1 MNVNRAPPI
10 CALALGFHSRS
21 SCYHSS
27 PTPPLRA
34 QAGFTHGRAVCT
46 RLQRLSMS
54 AVWKYFK
61 VSDEDN
67 KLAICNVCSAKVS
80 RGGTVP
86 KNFSTTGLIHH
97 LKTRHPIEHEE
108 YRKTTLVKSTPTTSQ
123 TPSVATLFEKTKKFE
138 EDSVKARGITEKV
151 MEFIALDDQPFSVV
165 EDIGFR
171 RLIQH
176 IEPRYTLPSRRYFA
190 ETSLPAMYDRVAKHV
205 HELMST
211 DRQTLSFTT
220 DIWSS
225 DVSPTSMLS
234 LTAQWIDSDFKLQNI
249 LLHSREFVGSHT
261 AAAISDALST
271 MFDTWH
277 IEKSNVHV
285 IVRDNARNMI
295 KAMEDSGLNSIPCM
309 AHTLQLAVN
318 EGLLSQRSISEITAI
333 GRKIVG
339 HFKHSP
345 LAYSRLQDLQIQFG
359 MPPKRLQQD
368 IATRWN
374 STYYMLQSLLEQ
386 KRVIA
391 AYMTD
396 YDLPAT
402 LSAHQWMLMENIV
415 SLLAPFEQM
424 TKEISSAKASAAEV
438 IPLIAALK
446 RLLGKEV
453 ETDHGVKTAKKT
465 LLEAVNKRFQDT
477 ESNPL
482 YCIAT
487 ILDPRFKEH
496 YFDEEKKQRVREMTQ
511 KELTEFETSGEGRD
525 STGGAPQTVPEKRS
539 RTSEEAYTP
548 SLSEMFDEIL
558 QESTPIR
565 SGVETSAAAQ
575 QIEMYLA
582 EQPIARS
589 DNPLDYWRANK
600 DRFPLLAQIARRY
613 LSAPST
619 STDSERLFSAASH
632 VLNEKRNRLSC
643 EKAEQLLFL
652 KRNLTRFLK

>member
-1 MNVNRAPPI
+1 M
-10 CALALGFHSRS
+10 F
-21 SCYHSS
+21 
-27 PTPPLRA
+27 
-34 QAGFTHGRAVCT
+34 
-46 RLQRLSMS
+46 
-54 AVWKYFK
+54 
-61 VSDEDN
+61 
-67 KLAICNVCSAKVS
+67 
-80 RGGTVP
+80 
-86 KNFSTTGLIHH
+86 
-97 LKTRHPIEHEE
+97 
-108 YRKTTLVKSTPTTSQ
+108 
-123 TPSVATLFEKTKKFE
+123 
-138 EDSVKARGITEKV
+138 
-151 MEFIALDDQPFSVV
+151 
-165 EDIGFR
+165 
-171 RLIQH
+171 
-176 IEPRYTLPSRRYFA
+176 
-190 ETSLPAMYDRVAKHV
+190 
-205 HELMST
+205 T
-211 DRQTLSFTT
+211 DRQTVSFTT

-249 LLHSREFVGSHT
+249 LLHSREFVGTHT

-285 IVRDNARNMI
+285 IVRDNARNML

-368 IATRWN
+368 VATRWN

-396 YDLPAT
+396 YNLPAT

-465 LLEAVNKRFQDT
+465 PLEADNKRFRDT

-482 YCIAT
+482 YCI
-487 ILDPRFKEH
+487 EH
-496 YFDEEKKQRVREMTQ
+496 
-511 KELTEFETSGEGRD
+511 
-525 STGGAPQTVPEKRS
+525 
-539 RTSEEAYTP
+539 
-548 SLSEMFDEIL
+548 
-558 QESTPIR
+558 
-565 SGVETSAAAQ
+565 
-575 QIEMYLA
+575 
-582 EQPIARS
+582 
-589 DNPLDYWRANK
+589 
-600 DRFPLLAQIARRY
+600 
-613 LSAPST
+613 
-619 STDSERLFSAASH
+619 
-632 VLNEKRNRLSC
+632 
-643 EKAEQLLFL
+643 
-652 KRNLTRFLK
+652 